1 MELLEKE
8 AEERTKAAVTQ
19 PTTEETVAGDSSAE
33 AKTTIP
39 ASSKKQATGCPFS
52 ASAKPGEA
60 PPHAIAAAAEP
71 CCKEDEICTN
81 STCPKLS

>member
-1 MELLEKE
+1 LELLEKE
-8 AEERTKAAVTQ
+8 AEERTKATIQ
-19 PTTEETVAGDSSAE
+19 PTTEETVVGYSSAE

-52 ASAKPGEA
+52 SSAKPGEA
-60 PPHAIAAAAEP
+60 PPHAIAATAEP
-71 CCKEDEICTN
+71 CCKENEICTN

>member
-8 AEERTKAAVTQ
+8 AEERTKAAAIQ
-19 PTTEETVAGDSSAE
+19 PTTEETVVGDSSAE
-33 AKTTIP
+33 AKTIP

-60 PPHAIAAAAEP
+60 PPHAIAATAEP
-71 CCKEDEICTN
+71 CCKENEICTN

>member
-1 MELLEKE
+1 LDLLEKE
-8 AEERTKAAVTQ
+8 AEERAKAAIQ
-19 PTTEETVAGDSSAE
+19 PTTGETVAGDSSAE

-60 PPHAIAAAAEP
+60 PPHAIAPTAES
-71 CCKEDEICTN
+71 CCKENEICTN